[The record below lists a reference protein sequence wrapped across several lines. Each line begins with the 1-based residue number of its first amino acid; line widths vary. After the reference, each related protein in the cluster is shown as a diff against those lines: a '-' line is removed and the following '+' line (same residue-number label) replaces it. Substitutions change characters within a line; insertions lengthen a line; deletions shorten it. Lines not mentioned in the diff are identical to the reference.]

1 MYFDVNSLFL
11 TNICDCEMI
20 LSPFIKTFSPLQS
33 IECKS
38 TGVWDRNSYP
48 SCAAYQPPTH
58 RDLQVSL
65 SFSTSYCASETEQ
78 KKMQTAVST
87 SLTDVKQISC
97 LKNKKCEITHFT
109 CAKDGDKSFKVTLKL
124 NQIADMSNTTILTD
138 SATEITAAKDTL
150 SFTITSAKKKRSVI
164 QGLKIQKRGTTLTF
178 SPSAVIKAAQT
189 STCASNTFLENN
201 LCGKTI
207 VRQLISR

>member
-1 MYFDVNSLFL
+1 M
-11 TNICDCEMI
+11 
-20 LSPFIKTFSPLQS
+20 
-33 IECKS
+33 
-38 TGVWDRNSYP
+38 
-48 SCAAYQPPTH
+48 
-58 RDLQVSL
+58 
-65 SFSTSYCASETEQ
+65 
-78 KKMQTAVST
+78 
-87 SLTDVKQISC
+87 
-97 LKNKKCEITHFT
+97 
-109 CAKDGDKSFKVTLKL
+109 KL

>member
-1 MYFDVNSLFL
+1 
-11 TNICDCEMI
+11 
-20 LSPFIKTFSPLQS
+20 
-33 IECKS
+33 
-38 TGVWDRNSYP
+38 
-48 SCAAYQPPTH
+48 
-58 RDLQVSL
+58 
-65 SFSTSYCASETEQ
+65 
-78 KKMQTAVST
+78 MQTAVST

-150 SFTITSAKKKRSVI
+150 SFTITSAKKKRSVMLG
-164 QGLKIQKRGTTLTF
+164 GLKIQKRGTTLTF